1 MAHIDSNNAS
11 LAATAAKTIRY
22 TFFTAGQP
30 DITILLRFD
39 PRTHKLELADDSPR
53 PEWARLGCNK
63 CSNCPLAESE
73 QWCPTALGLAT
84 ILPDFAGR
92 VSHERAVVEVGTANR
107 TVVTK
112 TTLQSGL
119 ASLMGL
125 ICATSGCPQT
135 KFLRPMARFHL
146 PFADEQETLFRSFS
160 AWLLAEHVRNHM
172 AGIDAKASLE
182 GLKRRYEEM
191 SVVNASLAERLRT
204 VATRDALLNAVI
216 ILDLFAQIAPANIDG
231 EFEDILAALEVE
243 D

>member
-1 MAHIDSNNAS
+1 MAHIDSTNAS
-11 LAATAAKTIRY
+11 LALSAARTIRY

-30 DITILLRFD
+30 DIAITLRFD
-39 PRTHKLELADDSPR
+39 AKTHRLELPPDAPK
-53 PEWARLGCNK
+53 PEWARLSCNK
-63 CSNCPLAESE
+63 CPNCQLAETE
-73 QWCPTALGLAT
+73 QWCPAALGLAT

-92 VSHERAVVEVGTANR
+92 VSHERSVVEVGTANR

-112 TTLQSGL
+112 TTLQQGL

-146 PFADEQETLFRSFS
+146 PFADEQETLFRSF
-160 AWLLAEHVRNHM
+160 ATWLLAEHVRNHM

-182 GLKRRYEEM
+182 GLKHRYEEM
-191 SVVNASLAERLRT
+191 SVVNSSLAERLRT
-204 VATRDALLNAVI
+204 VATRDAVLNAVI

-231 EFEDILAALEVE
+231 DFEDILTALEVE